1 MDTAKILTVLR
12 AELNRIE
19 QAISALESLD
29 VIGRPNVTAPST
41 QPATAKTRGRRT
53 MSAAAR
59 KKIAEAQRKRWAAQK
74 KASQP
79 QSGVKKAAPARHM
92 SAATRRR
99 LSILAKKRWAARK
112 KAAKP

>member
-29 VIGRPNVTAPST
+29 VIGRPNVAAPST

-53 MSAAAR
+53 MSAASR
-59 KKIAEAQRKRWAAQK
+59 KKIDEAQRKRWAAQK
-74 KASQP
+74 KA
-79 QSGVKKAAPARHM
+79 
-92 SAATRRR
+92 
-99 LSILAKKRWAARK
+99 AARK
-112 KAAKP
+112 PAKKITAVKTTVETPAEAAAATAE